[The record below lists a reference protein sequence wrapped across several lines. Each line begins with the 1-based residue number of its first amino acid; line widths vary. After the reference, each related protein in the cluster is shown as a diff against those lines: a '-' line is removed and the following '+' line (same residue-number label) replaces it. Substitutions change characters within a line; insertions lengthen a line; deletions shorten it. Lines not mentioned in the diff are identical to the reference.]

1 MLNSPLFS
9 CTPSVACTQL
19 KKDGEETSLAVRN
32 GTSITTTTITMSP
45 SSLKSSTEPSR
56 LTQTRP
62 ETDPQNLALH
72 LDGSSLEPTSG
83 SFRKPHRVWMPKRSW
98 STMMPSS
105 RSFEVLLDKT
115 KATFTGKG
123 NSQHFQSE
131 NLERQQRMSS
141 AKILPKSSSQCSVAS
156 SLSEKKLLKG
166 TSLFLPGSSTPKLEA
181 LRCHRPFSHCFPRR
195 KTSPDGDDEDAET
208 SSHFFSSFCSAALG
222 ADSKSQRENTTTAAN
237 DMSLKSRLAHVN
249 SMKGK
254 TYSLHTGFALAR
266 KDALE
271 IAGVLRSSVG
281 HLCRGEKQEVGEG
294 DSFSELLSMQAKVLN
309 STCSRMTVEY
319 GTPEELLLTLTHSFH
334 TLCCLTQACMS
345 LVEGLSIEHQ
355 RRAVVA
361 KVDEV
366 IMNYVC
372 LLKAAE
378 AASGSAPTDQSVN
391 ALLHH
396 SATMSAIIN
405 ALIHSQET
413 LLDE

>member
-1 MLNSPLFS
+1 
-9 CTPSVACTQL
+9 
-19 KKDGEETSLAVRN
+19 
-32 GTSITTTTITMSP
+32 
-45 SSLKSSTEPSR
+45 
-56 LTQTRP
+56 
-62 ETDPQNLALH
+62 
-72 LDGSSLEPTSG
+72 
-83 SFRKPHRVWMPKRSW
+83 
-98 STMMPSS
+98 MMPSS
-105 RSFEVLLDKT
+105 RSFEALLDKT
-115 KATFTGKG
+115 KATFTGKS

-131 NLERQQRMSS
+131 NLERQRMSS
-141 AKILPKSSSQCSVAS
+141 AEILPKSLSQGCVAASVP
-156 SLSEKKLLKG
+156 EKKLLRG
-166 TSLFLPGSSTPKLEA
+166 ASFFLPGSSTSRLDA
-181 LRCHRPFSHCFPRR
+181 LRCHGPFTHCFPRR
-195 KTSPDGDDEDAET
+195 KTNPNGDGEDGET
-208 SSHFFSSFCSAALG
+208 SSHFLSSVCSAAFK
-222 ADSKSQRENTTTAAN
+222 AESKSHQGNATATN
-237 DMSLKSRLAHVN
+237 DTSLKTRLARVN

-271 IAGVLRSSVG
+271 IASVLRSSVG
-281 HLCRGEKQEVGEG
+281 HSYRGEKQEVSEA

-345 LVEGLSIEHQ
+345 LVEGLSVENQ

-378 AASGSAPTDQSVN
+378 AASGSPPTDQSVN
-391 ALLHH
+391 ALLHL

-413 LLDE
+413 LLNK

>member
-1 MLNSPLFS
+1 MLNSSLFS

-19 KKDGEETSLAVRN
+19 KKVEEETSLAVCNR
-32 GTSITTTTITMSP
+32 TSITTITMSP
-45 SSLKSSTEPSR
+45 STLRSSTEPSR
-56 LTQTRP
+56 LTQTQP
-62 ETDPQNLALH
+62 ETDLQNLALH

-83 SFRKPHRVWMPKRSW
+83 SFKKPHRVWIPKRSW
-98 STMMPSS
+98 SAIMPNS

-115 KATFTGKG
+115 KATFTGKS

-131 NLERQQRMSS
+131 NLERKQRMSS
-141 AKILPKSSSQCSVAS
+141 AKILPKSSSHGSVAS
-156 SLSEKKLLKG
+156 CMSEKKLLRG
-166 TSLFLPGSSTPKLEA
+166 ASLFLPGSSTPRLEA
-181 LRCHRPFSHCFPRR
+181 LRCHGPFSHCFPSR
-195 KTSPDGDDEDAET
+195 KTNPDGDDEDREKSPNFA
-208 SSHFFSSFCSAALG
+208 SSVCSAVLA
-222 ADSKSQRENTTTAAN
+222 ADSKSHWEKTNTATN
-237 DMSLKSRLAHVN
+237 DMSLKSRLARVN

-281 HLCRGEKQEVGEG
+281 QLCRSEKQEVGEA

-366 IMNYVC
+366 IMHYVC

-391 ALLHH
+391 ALLRH
-396 SATMSAIIN
+396 SATMSAVIN

-413 LLDE
+413 LLNK

>member
-1 MLNSPLFS
+1 
-9 CTPSVACTQL
+9 
-19 KKDGEETSLAVRN
+19 
-32 GTSITTTTITMSP
+32 
-45 SSLKSSTEPSR
+45 
-56 LTQTRP
+56 
-62 ETDPQNLALH
+62 
-72 LDGSSLEPTSG
+72 
-83 SFRKPHRVWMPKRSW
+83 
-98 STMMPSS
+98 MPSS

-115 KATFTGKG
+115 KATFTGKSI
-123 NSQHFQSE
+123 SQHFHSE

-141 AKILPKSSSQCSVAS
+141 AKILPKSSSLGSVAS
-156 SLSEKKLLKG
+156 SMSEKNLLRG
-166 TSLFLPGSSTPKLEA
+166 TSLFLSGSSTPRLEA
-181 LRCHRPFSHCFPRR
+181 LRCHGPFSHCFPRR
-195 KTSPDGDDEDAET
+195 KTNPDGDDVDEET
-208 SSHFFSSFCSAALG
+208 SLHFLSSVCS
-222 ADSKSQRENTTTAAN
+222 ADSKSHQENTTTTTN

-281 HLCRGEKQEVGEG
+281 QLCRGEKQEVSEA

-378 AASGSAPTDQSVN
+378 AASGSVPTDQSVN

-396 SATMSAIIN
+396 SDTMSAIIN

-413 LLDE
+413 LLDK